1 VRPAEGSGIWQDATG
16 RAAYLVGWTKPLR
29 RAEDVIGEVEG
40 SGSMPPGGA
49 VLRRER
55 RTGLRGGS
63 EPWAAGRALFE
74 GVGSGRRRRET
85 KPGRDRCDSEA
96 ARRLRADFSCGG
108 WAEGS

>member
-1 VRPAEGSGIWQDATG
+1 MRPAEGSGIWQDATG
-16 RAAYLVGWTKPLR
+16 RAAYLVGWTKRLW

-40 SGSMPPGGA
+40 SGSIPPGGA

-55 RTGLRGGS
+55 RTGLRGGR
-63 EPWAAGRALFE
+63 EPWAAWRAVSE

-85 KPGRDRCDSEA
+85 KPGRDRCGCQA
-96 ARRLRADFSCGG
+96 AQRLRADIGCGC